1 MATASNNRE
10 VTANR
15 PEYLLTPAADIYET
29 KDDYSMMLE
38 MPGVTRENLT
48 ITIDNDELEIEGKV
62 SDAAPEG
69 KELKYSEYRLYDF
82 YRKFRVG
89 DDIDRN
95 RIDATLENGVLKLVL
110 HKVEAV
116 KPKKIEVKIN

>member
-1 MATASNNRE
+1 MRSRE
-10 VTANR
+10 R
-15 PEYLLTPAADIYET
+15 SSSQMLTPAADIYET
-29 KDDYSMMLE
+29 RDEYTMMLE
-38 MPGVTRENLT
+38 MPGVTKENLT

-62 SDAAPEG
+62 SDIAPEG

-95 RIDATLENGVLKLVL
+95 KIDATLENGVLKLVL

-116 KPKKIEVKIN
+116 KPKKIEVKVN